1 MSVINHQSFSRFFSS
16 RPSALYTNLS
26 QRLLDKSWCQPPKPR
41 GYHNSQPASSI
52 TQFLDWH
59 LTLCKSFWTWSRC
72 LWECHQ
78 EFLRC
83 APLGLPHA
91 PWWSRARMVCPHTPG
106 CRSSTEQRGS
116 VPAWPQ
122 LHAHQHQTCL
132 DIPRNLSNT
141 GIQTE
146 LPILLQCLKK
156 AGKSLPLWHSSALP
170 LCRAE
175 SALCTWAAGSSW
187 ARLGSWSPASCRR
200 HSQSPWQSPQ

>member
-1 MSVINHQSFSRFFSS
+1 MPTTKATWVPQLPASFQHHPIPRLT
-16 RPSALYTNLS
+16 PHPV
-26 QRLLDKSWCQPPKPR
+26 QELLDMIQVFMGVPPGIPEVCSPRAATRTVVIPCQDGVPTHAWVQEQH
-41 GYHNSQPASSI
+41 GAAWI
-52 TQFLDWH
+52 GA
-59 LTLCKSFWTWSRC
+59 C
-72 LWECHQ
+72 L
-78 EFLRC
+78 
-83 APLGLPHA
+83 
-91 PWWSRARMVCPHTPG
+91 
-106 CRSSTEQRGS
+106 
-116 VPAWPQ
+116 PQ